1 MSGFYT
7 EIAEYYD
14 YIFPLS
20 EAKIALLKELAGS
33 PPKDILDVACGSGEY
48 SIALND
54 SGYKVT
60 AIDLNEMMIEE
71 LREKERNIDARVLN
85 MLEIESLERKFD
97 LIFCIGNS
105 LVHLNNAE
113 EIYDFLKA
121 CRKSLKPGGKLLLQT
136 VNYDRILAKGVNTL
150 PTIANEEVNLRFERY
165 YEYLPDKDKIDF
177 KTILMIDDKE
187 IENHV
192 LLYPV
197 KSTEL
202 VGLLE
207 KAGFTDI
214 QKYGGFKKNK
224 FEPLDSF
231 PLIIVAE

>member
-1 MSGFYT
+1 MIIS
-7 EIAEYYD
+7 
-14 YIFPLS
+14 FPLS
-20 EAKIALLKELAGS
+20 EAKIALLKELAGP

-54 SGYKVT
+54 SGYRVT

-71 LREKERNIDARVLN
+71 LREKERNIDARVLD
-85 MLEIESLERKFD
+85 MLEIESLEKKFD

-105 LVHLNNAE
+105 LVHLDNAE
-113 EIYDFLKA
+113 EIFDFLKA

-165 YEYLPDKDKIDF
+165 YEYLPDKDKVDF
-177 KTILMIDDKE
+177 KTILKIDDKE

-207 KAGFTDI
+207 KAGFTDV

>member
-7 EIAEYYD
+7 EIAKYYD

-20 EAKIALLKELAGS
+20 EAKIALLKELAGP

-54 SGYKVT
+54 SGYRVT

-71 LREKERNIDARVLN
+71 LREKERNIDARVLD
-85 MLEIESLERKFD
+85 MLEIESLEKKFD

-105 LVHLNNAE
+105 LVHLDNAE
-113 EIYDFLKA
+113 EIFDFLKA

-165 YEYLPDKDKIDF
+165 YEYLPDKDKVDF
-177 KTILMIDDKE
+177 KTILKIDDKE

-207 KAGFTDI
+207 KAGFTDV

>member
-54 SGYKVT
+54 SGYRVT

-71 LREKERNIDARVLN
+71 LREKERNIDARVLD
-85 MLEIESLERKFD
+85 MLEIESLEKKFD

-105 LVHLNNAE
+105 LVHLDNAE
-113 EIYDFLKA
+113 EIFDFLKA

-165 YEYLPDKDKIDF
+165 YEYLPDKDKVDF
-177 KTILMIDDKE
+177 KTILKIDDKE

>member
-7 EIAEYYD
+7 EIAKYYD

-20 EAKIALLKELAGS
+20 EAKIALLKELAGP

-54 SGYKVT
+54 SGYRVT

-71 LREKERNIDARVLN
+71 LREKERNIDARVLD
-85 MLEIESLERKFD
+85 MLEIESLEKKFD

-105 LVHLNNAE
+105 LVHLDNAE
-113 EIYDFLKA
+113 EIFDFLKA

>member
-7 EIAEYYD
+7 EIAKYYD

-20 EAKIALLKELAGS
+20 EAKIALLKELAGP

-71 LREKERNIDARVLN
+71 LREKERNIDARVLD
-85 MLEIESLERKFD
+85 MLEIESLEKKFD

-105 LVHLNNAE
+105 LVHLDNAE
-113 EIYDFLKA
+113 EIFDFLKA

-165 YEYLPDKDKIDF
+165 YEYLPDKDKVDF
-177 KTILMIDDKE
+177 KTILKIDDKE

-207 KAGFTDI
+207 KAGFTDV